1 MPARSI
7 LLVLALG
14 TFAALAPAAAGDPVA
29 VNPDG
34 DASCSK
40 EDLCVAVSGT
50 GNSSGWAAAS
60 GTSDADAT
68 QIGASGT
75 GSAHGLQAVS
85 ATGDAENS
93 SIAASGTGDADGSI
107 AASGTGHAEGIW
119 LGASGTGGAVGWTAV
134 SATGDTGNCSWSPGG
149 DEIDCVHVSGPGVTP

>member
-14 TFAALAPAAAGDPVA
+14 TYAALAPAAVADPVA

-40 EDLCVAVSGT
+40 DALCVAVSGT
-50 GNSSGWAAAS
+50 GNSSGWIAAS
-60 GTSDADAT
+60 GTGEADAA
-68 QIGASGT
+68 QSGASGT
-75 GSAHGLQAVS
+75 GDASGLQAVS

-93 SIAASGTGDADGSI
+93 SIGVSALGDAEGYFV
-107 AASGTGHAEGIW
+107 ASATGEAEGTW
-119 LGASGTGGAVGWTAV
+119 LGAS
-134 SATGDTGNCSWSPGG
+134 ATGDATGWVAVAGTGDTRECSWSFG
-149 DEIDCVHVSGPGVTP
+149 DDVGCVHVSATDPAP